1 VVSFAQYFYDV
12 VVIAERIE
20 QWIRAGTVLKPA
32 KKKGYTGKKRD
43 VEVNNVEEGY
53 KGKWNYQTQSYQTPS
68 SQISNI
74 NFDNPFSVNQPT
86 NLPEN

>member
-1 VVSFAQYFYDV
+1 MVSFAQYFYDV

-20 QWIRAGTVLKPA
+20 QWIRAGIISKPT
-32 KKKGYTGKKRD
+32 KKKGYTERKRD
-43 VEVNNVEEGY
+43 VEVNNVEEEY

-74 NFDNPFSVNQPT
+74 NFDNPFLINQPT
-86 NLPEN
+86 KLPEN